1 MTGIGTVRQMNYR
14 VSRSPKLRNSWRDDG
29 NQSHDPV
36 RGKTSMIRRKIKK
49 RERIEGE
56 SRSNAHSMACF
67 PFRTYCRTHI
77 RNRLMES
84 RLAEVG
90 RSHEL
95 ILSRRIAKI
104 AAGASA
110 DFTPF
115 RTQSVSTEG
124 LLFHAH

>member
-84 RLAEVG
+84 RLAD
-90 RSHEL
+90 L
-95 ILSRRIAKI
+95 MN
-104 AAGASA
+104 
-110 DFTPF
+110 
-115 RTQSVSTEG
+115 
-124 LLFHAH
+124 